1 MQQQE
6 QKLQWVAVFDY
17 LFYFSL
23 SSLPLPL
30 LPFSALPPS
39 QRKFP
44 FNMYDNSPTVRAQ
57 FQLMHEASEPNRDSD
72 LHCTVTGAW
81 LIVYLFIYSFILL
94 GRRRKRRR
102 RRRTGPIDFTEMMVQ
117 VFFVL
122 YFYSIVLT

>member
-72 LHCTVTGAW
+72 LHCTVTGAC
-81 LIVYLFIYSFILL
+81 LIVYLFIYSFYSGGGERGGG
-94 GRRRKRRR
+94 GRGQL
-102 RRRTGPIDFTEMMVQ
+102 TVLNDGP
-117 VFFVL
+117 VFCPI
-122 YFYSIVLT
+122 FYSTVFLLS